1 MKMEILMIGNGFD
14 LAHGL
19 KTGYKDFMNFI
30 EFVRDVDKYTKK
42 HGNAMWG
49 DAKLRSS
56 VMLAPYKRIYRD
68 GKKGKFSNE
77 ESDFYSVLRKK
88 TGEFYKNWK
97 DSKISISDNLW
108 FKHFEA
114 RKDALKGHD
123 KWIDFEAEIGDVVKV
138 LEGCFD
144 EETGD
149 MKGESGTTI
158 LVKIVNAFEEMNN
171 SSNKVLNI
179 ESNKYIKL
187 KDVLLKDL
195 NALTNLFEMYLNCI
209 VSAQSIK
216 LKSPDI
222 TRNDI
227 NAVISFNYTD
237 KYTTNYEIRRLNTEK
252 DSDYID
258 YVHGEARVT
267 GECNP
272 EANTMILGIDDYLN
286 EYECNINTM
295 FIRFKKY
302 FQRIHKKTG
311 NKYKDW
317 LEKTNRTNESNLYIF
332 GHSLGMS
339 DRDII
344 KELVTCEGM
353 TTTVYYH
360 DDESCAEKIENLVK
374 IIGKDE
380 VIRKVADGEVIF
392 EKQMEMRPM

>member
-1 MKMEILMIGNGFD
+1 MRILMIGNGFD

-30 EFVRDVDKYTKK
+30 EFVCDVDNKIKEKGTTI
-42 HGNAMWG
+42 NWG
-49 DAKLRSS
+49 DDQVKES
-56 VMLAPYKRIYRD
+56 VMLEPYKKAYRL
-68 GKKGKFSNE
+68 GKKSKFTAE
-77 ESDFYSVLRKK
+77 ESR
-88 TGEFYKNWK
+88 FYKLLLQKTEEFFRNLK
-97 DSKISISDNLW
+97 KSEISISDNLW
-108 FKHFEA
+108 FKHFGA
-114 RKDALKGHD
+114 RKEVLKGRD
-123 KWIDFEAEIGDVVKV
+123 KWIDFEVEIGDVVKA
-138 LEGCFD
+138 LESCLD

-149 MKGESGTTI
+149 IKGERDPI
-158 LVKIVNAFEEMNN
+158 LVKIDNAFEEMNN
-171 SSNKVLNI
+171 SSNEVLNV
-179 ESNKYIKL
+179 ERKL

-237 KYTTNYEIRRLNTEK
+237 KYTTNYEIRRPGTKK

-258 YVHGEARVT
+258 YVHGEARVNGQCDSET
-267 GECNP
+267 
-272 EANTMILGIDDYLN
+272 NTMILGIDDYLS

-317 LEKTNRTNESNLYIF
+317 LEKTNKTNDSNLYIF

-353 TTTVYYH
+353 VTTVYYH

-380 VIRKVADGEVIF
+380 VIRKVAAGEVIF
-392 EKQMEMRPM
+392 EKQMEMLPM